1 MQKLVLKTTKMM
13 QILQLKYSEKMHI
26 DYSRKNM
33 I

>member
-1 MQKLVLKTTKMM
+1 MQKFILKTIKMM
-13 QILQLKYSEKMHI
+13 HILWLKYSEKMHI

>member
-13 QILQLKYSEKMHI
+13 QISQLKYSEKMHI